1 MDISISYYFAKG
13 LAPSTH
19 KAYSSA
25 QNQYLS
31 FCTANQLQP
40 IPLSEATLCQF
51 VTELANSSLKHQSIK
66 CYLSGIRLLQISA
79 GLDDPFTHTMPRLK
93 LVLRGVKRHQAEC
106 GTNSRRRLPIT
117 PSILRSAIGCPA
129 THVMMCQCSGQHAA
143 YASLV
148 SFGQGTPSDSSYD
161 PSCHL
166 SPGDISSNDPSNP
179 SVLRVNIKQSKTDP
193 FRHGVYII
201 VGATGESLC
210 PVAAVL
216 HYLTIRGMEAGPLFC
231 FSDGRALTRQ
241 RFVSPLSDLGLDT
254 SLYSGHSF
262 RIGAAT
268 TAAARGIS
276 DALIKT
282 MGRWENMAYT
292 TYTQTPV
299 HQIAAVSRHL
309 L

>member
-1 MDISISYYFAKG
+1 MDNSISYYFAKG

-25 QNQYLS
+25 QNRYLS
-31 FCTANQLQP
+31 FCTANQFQP

-117 PSILRSAIGCPA
+117 PSILCSIHSYWLSSNTGHDVPMLWAACCLCFFGFLRSGEIC
-129 THVMMCQCSGQHAA
+129 
-143 YASLV
+143 
-148 SFGQGTPSDSSYD
+148 TPSDSSYD

-210 PVAAVL
+210 PVA
-216 HYLTIRGMEAGPLFC
+216 G
-231 FSDGRALTRQ
+231 ALPNNQ
-241 RFVSPLSDLGLDT
+241 R
-254 SLYSGHSF
+254 Y
-262 RIGAAT
+262 
-268 TAAARGIS
+268 GIS
-276 DALIKT
+276 LSCGCCIALPCIVAT
-282 MGRWENMAYT
+282 AS
-292 TYTQTPV
+292 
-299 HQIAAVSRHL
+299 A
-309 L
+309 